1 MKVKL
6 NGIEYNLIENYM
18 DCFDHSELES
28 KINDTDYFND
38 FDYILGD
45 YAYGKLRLKGFY
57 RSDNKN
63 VKDYNNYSKIK
74 EYISEYCSYGCHY
87 FILEKEPKTKIKQA
101 KTLEI
106 YGIYGK
112 MILDNK
118 GDEKMDNKKVLS
130 IIKEDGTKEEVEL
143 IISFVFNDTKKEY
156 VVYTRNEKDD
166 NGNTTLYVS
175 SVDRSGNMPKMGG
188 VETDEEWSRIKD
200 VLRELA
206 KNDQKGELA

>member
-1 MKVKL
+1 
-6 NGIEYNLIENYM
+6 
-18 DCFDHSELES
+18 
-28 KINDTDYFND
+28 
-38 FDYILGD
+38 
-45 YAYGKLRLKGFY
+45 
-57 RSDNKN
+57 
-63 VKDYNNYSKIK
+63 
-74 EYISEYCSYGCHY
+74 
-87 FILEKEPKTKIKQA
+87 
-101 KTLEI
+101 
-106 YGIYGK
+106 

-118 GDEKMDNKKVLS
+118 GDENMDNKKILS
-130 IIKEDGTKEEVEL
+130 IIKDDGTQEEVEL

-206 KNDQKGELA
+206 KND